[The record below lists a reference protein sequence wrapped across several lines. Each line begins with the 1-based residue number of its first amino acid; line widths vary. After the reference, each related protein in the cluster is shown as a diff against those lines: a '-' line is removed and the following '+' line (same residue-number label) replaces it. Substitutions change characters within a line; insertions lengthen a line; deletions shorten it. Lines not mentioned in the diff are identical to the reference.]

1 MGDPVELDRISQ
13 RADDVLLADDLV
25 EVQGTMGAVEGG
37 HLVQLNDR
45 DAGEADHRRR
55 AGLWPSGQIATVHP
69 PSKCRTRAVP
79 AALAPARLA
88 HGTRVT
94 LLSAASFRT

>member
-1 MGDPVELDRISQ
+1 MGDAVELDRVSQ
-13 RADDVLLADDLV
+13 RADDVVLADDLV
-25 EVQGTMGAVEGG
+25 EVQGTMGAVEGR
-37 HLVQLNDR
+37 HLG
-45 DAGEADHRRR
+45 AAYRR
-55 AGLWPSGQIATVHP
+55 AGHHRGTGFSLSPQIATVHP